1 MEPISMR
8 VFGLPE
14 LASIIASS
22 LDKKTLTQVM
32 LTNRRMHA
40 AFELWFYRDLRTL
53 PSNSI
58 GSGASLCISLCDSP
72 DGLRAL
78 SRNIHFVRT
87 WEADLFNLVFISHA
101 TAAIQQYFDYDNNGS
116 TNNGNGNDKELDA
129 MPMSLSSFLTW
140 TKGSLTRTRRPRIS
154 PVTTL
159 GLLLLIP
166 LPPVMSLS
174 RLKLSLPS
182 TTNSNQCSHSHTL
195 PNHTSLFATTAHL
208 CVALQHL
215 PQLREL
221 ALDHLSVKDPWS
233 IRSLTSTL
241 SRMNHLRRLELDVYI
256 IEGIYGVGLS
266 LFFGCPPSVEKLRIQ
281 FHEYEMH
288 CSETGSLDEDSLH
301 DVEDVLIEA
310 GDAEALE
317 AVATATAE
325 SLSRGTTSGTLA
337 NLRDINLEACLDD
350 ATLEEY
356 LSIFESC
363 PNLKTLELME
373 INFPDGL
380 DGAYIGRMCP
390 HLCNLRF
397 DGAVEMTGDKLWP
410 LGIMETLPRDRM
422 EILNYYGGGPDQ
434 WLDVTVV
441 GKTLLRHSGSLRE
454 FHACSRTASAAMRMI
469 LATCEVLEVLE
480 ICCSSIDLADAV
492 GSPWA
497 SSKLTSLSLDIK
509 ITLLPLSLPAGTLYV
524 PSYLKTPPAQLT
536 KDEKYLF
543 TQLEFLYQQI
553 GKQEDLKVLR
563 LSRAECDEYGASTVE
578 VDKRNQPYPG
588 LLRLGDGSGN
598 SVNGISGDID
608 RPGFLHLL
616 GNLSKLEVVVG
627 EICPETE
634 DGKMPADSTEAAWI
648 RTHWPLLRETHFSF
662 ASEGPE
668 ETSLHV

>member
-32 LTNRRMHA
+32 VTNRRMHA

-53 PSNSI
+53 PSSSRD
-58 GSGASLCISLCDSP
+58 SGASLCINLCDSP

-78 SRNIHFVRT
+78 SRNIHFVRS
-87 WEADLFNLVFISHA
+87 WETDLFNLVFISHA
-101 TAAIQQYFDYDNNGS
+101 TAAIQQYFGYDSNGS
-116 TNNGNGNDKELDA
+116 TNNRNGNNKELDA

-154 PVTTL
+154 SVTTL

-182 TTNSNQCSHSHTL
+182 TTNSNQRSRSHTL
-195 PNHTSLFATTAHL
+195 PNHTSLFATIAHL

-233 IRSLTSTL
+233 IRPLTSTL

-256 IEGIYGVGLS
+256 IEGVCGVGLS

-288 CSETGSLDEDSLH
+288 YSETGSSDESSLH
-301 DVEDVLIEA
+301 DVEDALI
-310 GDAEALE
+310 E
-317 AVATATAE
+317 AVATATTE
-325 SLSRGTTSGTLA
+325 SLSRGSTSGTLA

-373 INFPDGL
+373 ITFPDGL
-380 DGAYIGRMCP
+380 DGADIGRMCP
-390 HLCNLRF
+390 HLRNLRF
-397 DGAVEMTGDKLWP
+397 DGAVEMTGDRLWP

-434 WLDVTVV
+434 WLDATVV
-441 GKTLLRHSGSLRE
+441 GKTLLRHSCSLRE

-469 LATCEVLEVLE
+469 LATCEALEVLE

-497 SSKLTSLSLDIK
+497 SSKLKSLSLDIK
-509 ITLLPLSLPAGTLYV
+509 ITLLSLSLPAGTPYV

-553 GKQEDLKVLR
+553 GKQEDLKVLQ

-578 VDKRNQPYPG
+578 ADKRNQPFPG

-598 SVNGISGDID
+598 SANSINGDID

-616 GNLSKLEVVVG
+616 GKLSKLEVVVG
-627 EICPETE
+627 EICPEAG
-634 DGKMPADSTEAAWI
+634 DRKMPANSTEAEWI

-662 ASEGPE
+662 VSEGSE
-668 ETSLHV
+668 ETSVHV